1 MRFNIFP
8 HRSAKERTS
17 ETKSAIATCA
27 SFGAVALVGLGLFFF
42 GGNVPPHGNSIWGTI
57 RWVGLVIGAFSAY
70 LAVQSL
76 FEAAIAATIGPE
88 RAIAL
93 MVVLLAIGALFG
105 WLTAT

>member
-8 HRSAKERTS
+8 HRSAEERAS

-27 SFGAVALVGLGLFFF
+27 SRGAVALVGLGLFFL
-42 GGNVPPHGNSIWGTI
+42 GGEVPPRGNSIWVTI

-70 LAVQSL
+70 LTVQSL

-93 MVVLLAIGALFG
+93 MVVLVAIGALFG
-105 WLTAT
+105 WLIAE